1 MSKRQRDIACMG
13 KDIFIT
19 EASDIGN
26 RDKDILVAEAK
37 RYWSQKLRDT
47 ARVGRDIVR
56 RSRNI
61 CCVAEANRYC
71 S

>member
-1 MSKRQRDIACMG
+1 MG
-13 KDIFIT
+13 KEIFIAV
-19 EASDIGN
+19 ASDIGY

-47 ARVGRDIVR
+47 AGGVRDIVR

-61 CCVAEANRYC
+61 CCDAEANRYC